1 MNTAAADK
9 DSVILGQRYAFAT
22 VSLVLGVSCF
32 INLLGLE
39 KALLA
44 IAFGWLALR
53 RVPEPA
59 LKEHRVFAKVGI
71 ALGIIPLVLLPT
83 IIILNFDRLREF
95 IELLSKMNG
104 GR

>member
-1 MNTAAADK
+1 MNTADK

-39 KALLA
+39 KAILA
-44 IAFGWLALR
+44 IVFGWLALR
-53 RVPEPA
+53 QMPAPA
-59 LKEHRVFAKVGI
+59 LKQNRVFAKVGI

-95 IELLSKMNG
+95 VELLSKMNG